1 MIGRIF
7 KVGAIDA
14 AGIAEALELKQ
25 DVLTFDQMPTAGSQN
40 PVTSAGIAAALEGK
54 QAALTI
60 DSAPAAGSANPVSSG
75 GTAAALAGK
84 QDKLTFDG
92 TPVAGST
99 KPITSGAVH
108 AALSQKQD
116 RLYFDNAPIQ
126 GSNNILT
133 SGAIYEA
140 VRNAHAELEMD
151 NAPTSGSAKPVSSGG
166 VYIALTNKQDRIWKA
181 TLSLS
186 TSWSGSDPYTQ
197 TVSITGAT
205 TNSMIELHP
214 SLAQIQQFKA
224 DGVDAMWVENNNGVL
239 TVYVLGARPTV
250 ALSLQC
256 TVTEVGDTPGASGG
270 NAYDIDQELSP
281 SSTNPVQN
289 RAVYNALSGK
299 ETVSNRVTEISI
311 YSSDLQYPSAK
322 AVWQLFKS
330 ITDGDGVGY

>member
-14 AGIAEALELKQ
+14 AGIAEALALKQ
-25 DVLTFDQMPTAGSQN
+25 DVLTFDQTPTEGSQN
-40 PVTSAGIAAALEGK
+40 PVTSSGIAAALEGK
-54 QAALTI
+54 QEALTI
-60 DSAPAAGSANPVSSG
+60 DPAPAAGSTNPVSSG

-84 QDKLTFDG
+84 QDRLVFDG
-92 TPVAGST
+92 TPVSGST
-99 KPITSGAVH
+99 KPVTSGGVH
-108 AALSQKQD
+108 AALAQKQD
-116 RLYFDNAPIQ
+116 RLFFDNAPIQ
-126 GSNNILT
+126 GSNNILS

-140 VRNAHAELEMD
+140 IMDVHAEVEMD
-151 NAPTSGSAKPVSSGG
+151 GTPTSGSAKAVSSGG
-166 VYIALTNKQDRIWKA
+166 VYIALASKQDRIWKA

-186 TSWSGSDPYTQ
+186 TTWSGSNPYTQ
-197 TVSITGAT
+197 TITLTGSTA
-205 TNSMIELHP
+205 NSMIELHP
-214 SLAQIQQFKA
+214 TLAQIQQFKA
-224 DGVDAMWVENNNGVL
+224 DGVDAMWVENNNGTL
-239 TVYVLGARPTV
+239 TVYALGAKPTV

-289 RAVYNALSGK
+289 RTVYNALAGK
-299 ETVSNRVTEISI
+299 ESVSNRVTEISI
-311 YSSDLQYPSAK
+311 YSSDSQYPSAR